1 MVFLLTLHTDTCKTV
16 LLVTKIIISLGSNA
30 GQEQHMRQ
38 ARGLLTKT
46 FPDMVFTPVL
56 WTSPVGMPCGAA
68 MFQNGLAVA
77 DTDMVVDEVQR
88 VFKEVERLCGRR
100 PEDKAKGIVA
110 MDIDLLLYGEKRLH
124 ERDWQRPYMARLM
137 GMLGV

>member
-38 ARGLLTKT
+38 ARGLLANT
-46 FPDMVFTPVL
+46 FPDIVFSPLL
-56 WTSPVGMPCGAA
+56 WTSPVGMPCGTA

-77 DTDMVVDEVQR
+77 DTGMTADEVQGK
-88 VFKEVERLCGRR
+88 FKAMERLCGRC
-100 PEDKAKGIVA
+100 PEDKAQGIVA
-110 MDIDLLLYGEKRLH
+110 MDIDLLQYGEMRLH
-124 ERDWQRPYMARLM
+124 ENDWQRPYVARLLA
-137 GMLGV
+137 MLDL

>member
-1 MVFLLTLHTDTCKTV
+1 MVFLLTLHTDICKSV

-38 ARGLLTKT
+38 ARGLLSEA
-46 FPDMVFTPVL
+46 FPGIVFSPLL

-77 DTDMVVDEVQR
+77 DTCLGAGEVQE
-88 VFKEVERLCGRR
+88 KLKAMERLCGRR
-100 PEDKAKGIVA
+100 PGDKVQGVVV
-110 MDIDLLLYGEKRLH
+110 MDIDLLQYGEMRLH
-124 ERDWQRPYMARLM
+124 ERDWQRPYVARLLA
-137 GMLGV
+137 MLDL